1 MSKKYS
7 GKKVIKAGEKLR
19 DPYLHEQDP
28 DCFSE
33 SADIM
38 SYWRFSHESSLE
50 QAFILVQK
58 LSLKHDKNA
67 IFAKRL
73 KRMVSIVRKLR
84 RFERMQLKNMHDIG
98 GCRAIL
104 SNEKRLRKVVR
115 ELKKYPEFQVGKGY
129 RIDDY
134 IQKPKEDGYRSFHL
148 VGKFKDN
155 DGQIK
160 SIEVQLRTQIQHY
173 WATAVE
179 IVDLFTGQA
188 LKSSIGNQDWKDF
201 FLSVSQQF
209 AIMEGIHLFETL
221 PPQEKLRKYNKEIL
235 SNPNRY
241 FEACINAK
249 KHSFALKVIDRL
261 NAFSGSL
268 KVIDTKL
275 TGLKST
281 EYGYVLLEIDIPN
294 LNLSTRFFPN
304 EESEDAE
311 AAYLASEKEAAEK
324 ESLVV
329 ALVSTSAVGDIK
341 KAYPN
346 YFADSSK
353 FLSYVDIIQKTS
365 LPKEKNLFER
375 MFSTEKLGDL
385 R

>member
-19 DPYLHEQDP
+19 DPYLQEEDP
-28 DCFSE
+28 GCFSE

-50 QAFILVQK
+50 KAFVLVQK

-134 IQKPKEDGYRSFHL
+134 IQSPKADGYRSFHL
-148 VGKFKDN
+148 VGKFKDKDN
-155 DGQIK
+155 QIK

-188 LKSSIGNQDWKDF
+188 LKSSLGNQDWKDF

-221 PPQEKLRKYNKEIL
+221 PVNEKLQKYNNEIL
-235 SNPNRY
+235 SNPERY
-241 FEACINAK
+241 AEACLNAK
-249 KHSFALKVIDRL
+249 KHSFSLNVIDRL

-275 TGLKST
+275 TELNSS

-294 LNLSTRFFPN
+294 LKVSSSFFPN
-304 EESEDAE
+304 DESKDAE
-311 AAYLASEKEAAEK
+311 TAYLKSEKEAAVK
-324 ESLVV
+324 EGIVV
-329 ALVSTSAVGDIK
+329 ALVSTSVVGDIK

-353 FLSYVDIIQKTS
+353 FLSYVAIIQKTKLS
-365 LPKEKNLFER
+365 REKNFFEK